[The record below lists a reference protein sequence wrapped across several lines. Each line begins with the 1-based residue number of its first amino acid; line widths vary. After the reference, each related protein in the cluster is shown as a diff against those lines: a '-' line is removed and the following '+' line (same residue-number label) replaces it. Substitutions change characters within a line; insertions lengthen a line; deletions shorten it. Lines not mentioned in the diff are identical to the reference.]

1 MVLGLTELPDSLT
14 TCSTHEDDDVQRFM
28 VTKSRP
34 DSVLNDENETLIKPL
49 EAISHMQLA
58 LLK

>member
-1 MVLGLTELPDSLT
+1 MLRLTELPDSLT

-34 DSVLNDENETLIKPL
+34 DSVLNDENERLIKPL
-49 EAISHMQLA
+49 EEMSQTQFA